1 MATVIEQAVAIR
13 STACARPSLG
23 ASSRA
28 NSSIRGL
35 RMRRALASAHMAH
48 FDRRRHAHVHGI
60 RGRIVEAYPHRK
72 TLSHHDPV
80 QIPAYF
86 RQARTLLV
94 RGLHTSTETLN
105 PAVKR
110 TITLGHGPHCGPVAY
125 GNARELRFAKVR
137 DRVPGI
143 RLD

>member
-28 NSSIRGL
+28 SSSIRGL

-48 FDRRRHAHVHGI
+48 FDRRRHSHVHGVY
-60 RGRIVEAYPHRK
+60 GRLVETYPHWK
-72 TLSHHDPV
+72 PLGHDDPV

-86 RQARTLLV
+86 RQAWTLLI
-94 RGLHTSTETLN
+94 RGFDASTEALN

-110 TITLGHGPHCGPVAY
+110 TISLGHGPHCGPIAH
-125 GNARELRFAKVR
+125 GNARELGFAKVC

-143 RLD
+143 